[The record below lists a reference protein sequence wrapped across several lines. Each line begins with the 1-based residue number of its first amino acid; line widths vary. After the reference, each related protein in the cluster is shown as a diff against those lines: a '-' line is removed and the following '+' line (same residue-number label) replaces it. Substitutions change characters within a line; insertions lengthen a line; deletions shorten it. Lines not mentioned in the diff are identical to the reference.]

1 MTQIN
6 KPRGLGR
13 GLDVLLPPSKPPAVT
28 PTQGSSTSERPSS
41 YPEAFLCALEKL
53 VPNREQPRRDFNESA
68 LEELAASIRSN
79 GLIEPI
85 VVRRKGNQDKF
96 EIVAGERRWRACQR
110 AGLREALVVV
120 KQLDDKKAYEIALI
134 ENVQREDLNAVE
146 FANALRKLIDDYGHT
161 QETLAEAVGKDRTTI
176 SNALR
181 LLKLPQ
187 RVMDLIVAGSL
198 SEGHGRALLGAPDE
212 KTMLTLAELAVRK
225 KMSVRQVEAEVR
237 NLRSN
242 KGKDKAKTPSVR
254 DLEGRLAR
262 KLGARCEVKDNDG
275 KGHLRIHYKDL
286 DELDR
291 LLDVLL

>member
-13 GLDVLLPPSKPPAVT
+13 GLDVLLPAAKSPMAAPTPS
-28 PTQGSSTSERPSS
+28 SSNERPAS

-53 VPNREQPRRDFNESA
+53 VPNREQPRREFNDSA
-68 LEELAASIRSN
+68 LEELAASIKSN

-85 VVRRKGNQDKF
+85 VVRRIGSQDKF

-120 KQLDDKKAYEIALI
+120 KQLDDKKAYEIAII
-134 ENVQREDLNAVE
+134 ENVQREDLNPVE

-161 QETLAEAVGKDRTTI
+161 QETLADAVGKDRTTI
-176 SNALR
+176 TNALR
-181 LLKLPQ
+181 LLKLPP
-187 RVMDLIVAGSL
+187 RVTELIVAGSL

-212 KTMLTLAELAVRK
+212 KSMLVLAELAARK
-225 KMSVRQVEAEVR
+225 RMSVRQVEAEVR
-237 NLRSN
+237 SLRSA
-242 KGKDKAKTPSVR
+242 KGKDKAKTPSIR

-262 KLGARCEVKDNDG
+262 KLGARCEVKDNAG

-291 LLDVLL
+291 ILDLLL

>member
-1 MTQIN
+1 M
-6 KPRGLGR
+6 
-13 GLDVLLPPSKPPAVT
+13 DVLLPAAKAPMASPAGSPSTA
-28 PTQGSSTSERPSS
+28 ERPSS

-53 VPNREQPRRDFNESA
+53 VPNREQPRRDFNEAA
-68 LEELAASIRSN
+68 LEELAASIRTN

-85 VVRRKGNQDKF
+85 VVRRMGAQDKF

-120 KQLDDKKAYEIALI
+120 KQLDDKKAYEISII

-146 FANALRKLIDDYGHT
+146 FATALRKLIDDFGHT
-161 QETLAEAVGKDRTTI
+161 QESLAEAVGKDRTTI

-187 RVMDLIVAGSL
+187 RVMDHIVAGTL

-212 KTMLTLAELAVRK
+212 KTMLQLAELAVRK
-225 KMSVRQVEAEVR
+225 KLSVRQVEAEVR
-237 NLRSN
+237 NAREG
-242 KGKDKAKTPSVR
+242 KGKEKAKTPSIR

-262 KLGARCEVKDNDG
+262 KLGARCEVKDADG

-291 LLDVLL
+291 LLDLLL